1 MQTPVRKGAK
11 WTLAGASAIAAIA
24 FVYFFSPEQ
33 FPFYPR
39 CLLFTFTG
47 LSCPG
52 CGGLR
57 AMHHLLHGEFLRAFQ
72 LNAMFVLALPV
83 GLVIGGWLLLRR
95 GQLSLDERW
104 VWPFLALTILFGI
117 ARNL

>member
-1 MQTPVRKGAK
+1 MHTSLGKGAK
-11 WTLAGASAIAAIA
+11 WSLAAGAAIAALA
-24 FVYFFSPEQ
+24 FVYFFSPEE

-39 CLLFTFTG
+39 CLLLTFTG

-57 AMHHLLHGEFLRAFQ
+57 AIHHLLHGEFLRAFQ
-72 LNAMFVLALPV
+72 LNAMFVLAIPI
-83 GLVIGGWLLLRR
+83 GLVVGGWLLLRR
-95 GQLSLDERW
+95 RELSLDERW
-104 VWPFLALTILFGI
+104 VWPFVALTILFGI

>member
-1 MQTPVRKGAK
+1 MRIQVGRRAK
-11 WTLAGASAIAAIA
+11 WALGIAGGVATLA
-24 FVYFFSPEQ
+24 FLYFFSPEE

-52 CGGLR
+52 CGSLR
-57 AMHHLLHGEFLRAFQ
+57 AIHHLLHGEVLRAFQ
-72 LNAMFVLALPV
+72 LNAMFVLAIPV
-83 GLVIGGWLLLRR
+83 GLVVGGWLLLRR
-95 GQLSLDERW
+95 GDLDLDERW
-104 VWPFLALTILFGI
+104 LWPFIALSVLFGI